1 MNQTSFFREPIKVVA
16 ALFGGLCSSILNMS
30 LKAMMDTVPTWTLAF
45 NLVTLPGLA
54 YSLPALAAAVTPVET
69 IIQSE
74 LYKAGLIN
82 VTDSLITA
90 VEVTHEETVAA
101 STNSVLLSPLIG
113 VSQIFVVN
121 NAWSGALMLLGMALE
136 SRGIAAAAVIGSCI
150 GCICGAY
157 VGGEIGITDGLWGFN
172 SSLAAVAVAVFF
184 VPTWTAV
191 AVAVVGSMSAAVLFA
206 GMATAMGNA
215 FSTPCLTLPFCM
227 IATIC
232 HLLLTDGDIKGCIGA
247 RDPIAPEANYAAWQ
261 AELKEKAEEK
271 NAIEAKQKASQLE
284 AASIGQEIP
293 TFENDLERARAAV
306 LRKEANDRA
315 RVFYGPSTV
324 QPQGASKTPVVDRA
338 PGNHPAPGDKHQPL
352 SSTDSHQKHRGPAE
366 SKSAADGQ
374 ERPRRPGGRSIDEL
388 NGTELATMKSQELEG
403 ESSAY
408 LSTSSVLDASL

>member
-293 TFENDLERARAAV
+293 TFENDLERARAVV

-324 QPQGASKTPVVDRA
+324 QPQGASNISVVDRA
-338 PGNHPAPGDKHQPL
+338 PGSESAPGNKHQPL
-352 SSTDSHQKHRGPAE
+352 SSTDSHQKHRGPAG
-366 SKSAADGQ
+366 SKLATDGP

-388 NGTELATMKSQELEG
+388 NGAELAVKPRQLEG
-403 ESSAY
+403 GRNAY